1 MLSND
6 RIKLRGVEPEDVDY
20 LFNAE
25 NDMSLWKV
33 SETLIPFSR
42 NTLRQ
47 YAESVHDLKVQGQFR
62 FIIEDAIAGTPIG
75 MIDLFDYNA
84 LHQRAGVGVVITD
97 KMKRNA
103 GYATDALTLLLKYA
117 VDVLKLKQ
125 LYCSM
130 HESNNESIKLFERLS
145 FKKVGERKDWF
156 HTENGWESEIL
167 YQKLLR

>member
-6 RIKLRGVEPEDVDY
+6 RIKLRAVEPEDVDY

-42 NTLRQ
+42 NTLKQ
-47 YAESVHDLKVQGQFR
+47 YADSIHDLKSQGQYR
-62 FIIEDAIAGTPIG
+62 FIIEDMISETPVG
-75 MIDLFDYNA
+75 MVDLFEYNA
-84 LHQRAGVGVVITD
+84 LNQRAGVGVVITD
-97 KMKRNA
+97 KMKRNS

-130 HESNNESIKLFERLS
+130 HKSNNESIKLFERLS